1 MIYIKERF
9 SATTIVQRS
18 EFIAILIPLTDLKE
32 SELILSSL
40 RKEYPK
46 ANHYCYAYV
55 FDNYMKFS
63 DDGEPTNTAG
73 KPILNVLLNK
83 HINQAMCVVI
93 RYFGGVK
100 LGAGNLLRTYITS
113 VNNCLDKAIFYE
125 KKELDVVKINLE
137 YKYVDS
143 ILYTLEKEKYL
154 IKSKN
159 FFEQVEIIAAKEN
172 INLDEIKDLFKGKV
186 KIENIG
192 KEDLF
197 IKI

>member
-40 RKEYPK
+40 RKEYSK

-125 KKELDVVKINLE
+125 KKELDVVKITLE

-159 FFEQVEIIAAKEN
+159 FLEQVEIIAAKEN
-172 INLDEIKDLFKGKV
+172 INLEEIKDLFKGKV